1 MYDWAHGESD
11 YLEQISHSLCSLEF
25 ENHRPLY
32 DWYLDQVYE
41 EGKVRNKQREFA
53 RMNVTYMV
61 TSKRKLQ
68 RLVAENVVTG
78 WDDPRMPTISGMRRL
93 GYTPKAIREFIDRV
107 GVAKREN
114 LINIQLLEFCVRE
127 DLNKIATRV
136 MSVVNPVKLVIENYP
151 EGKEEWLETKT
162 ILKTKTLEQD
172 KCLSKNFT

>member
-1 MYDWAHGESD
+1 
-11 YLEQISHSLCSLEF
+11 
-25 ENHRPLY
+25 LY

-107 GVAKREN
+107 GSKTRKPHQYTIARILRKK
-114 LINIQLLEFCVRE
+114 
-127 DLNKIATRV
+127 DLNK
-136 MSVVNPVKLVIENYP
+136 LLP
-151 EGKEEWLETKT
+151 E
-162 ILKTKTLEQD
+162 
-172 KCLSKNFT
+172 